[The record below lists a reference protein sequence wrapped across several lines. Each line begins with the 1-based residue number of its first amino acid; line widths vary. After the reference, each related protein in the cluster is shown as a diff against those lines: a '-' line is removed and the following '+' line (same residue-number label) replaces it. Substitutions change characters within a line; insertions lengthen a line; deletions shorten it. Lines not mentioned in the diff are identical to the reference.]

1 MLGCATLSIMFG
13 MYNVH
18 KIFQIK
24 LVDSD
29 GTHEEELELAQ
40 NDSQKNQEGKVES
53 KMIEISE
60 LIQEGA
66 STFLV

>member
-1 MLGCATLSIMFG
+1 MLACATLSIMFG

-24 LVDSD
+24 LVDRD
-29 GTHEEELELAQ
+29 GTNEEELELAQ

-60 LIQEGA
+60 LI
-66 STFLV
+66 

>member
-1 MLGCATLSIMFG
+1 MFG

-24 LVDSD
+24 LVDID

-40 NDSQKNQEGKVES
+40 NDSQKNQEGKVE
-53 KMIEISE
+53 
-60 LIQEGA
+60 
-66 STFLV
+66 

>member
-1 MLGCATLSIMFG
+1 VLACATLSIMFG

-29 GTHEEELELAQ
+29 GTNEEELELAQ

-60 LIQEGA
+60 LI
-66 STFLV
+66 